1 MKPAGKP
8 VLLSLSVLSIVA
20 ALAAGCGQTT
30 EQKVEQ
36 KTGAAIA
43 DTADAMNTVAGD
55 VKDVSTN
62 VAYHVKDFSTNA
74 WAKTKSGAKKVARV
88 TTNVVND
95 VKQDIK

>member
-8 VLLSLSVLSIVA
+8 VLLSSFILSLVA
-20 ALAAGCGQTT
+20 ALAIGCAQTT

-36 KTGAAIA
+36 KTDAAIA
-43 DTADAMNTVAGD
+43 GTADAMNAVAGD

-62 VAYHVKDFSTNA
+62 AAYHVKDFSTNA
-74 WAKTKSGAKKVARV
+74 WAKTKSGARKVVQV

-95 VKQDIK
+95 VKQGVK